1 MTFQIFGGLISVYYL
16 FKERAHLIDDY
27 LADSTEMGLI
37 DELALVCQVV
47 VLQGEILVCHIAEP

>member
-1 MTFQIFGGLISVYYL
+1 MTFQIFGGLISVYYFSL
-16 FKERAHLIDDY
+16 ERAHLIDDY
-27 LADSTEMGLI
+27 LADSIEMGLI

>member
-1 MTFQIFGGLISVYYL
+1 MTFQIFGGLISVYYF
-16 FKERAHLIDDY
+16 FKERGHLIDDY
-27 LADSTEMGLI
+27 LADSAEMGLI